1 MRWPWTHCSHLCEPN
16 MTTHLL
22 TLIVYYRR
30 FSYRNCYVT
39 TAHQQCKCHDYIHQH
54 WISITMC
61 ISPLLRL
68 DMTVTMFCCVLKVEI
83 FLFMDRVIMK
93 SNRDWDIVAVCFKTF
108 RISKHVELCLNWVN
122 LHITLLTSCRFC
134 QLWKLLNIQHTNV
147 LRESLHR
154 LLCSFSVVRLSTG
167 KPDELFNTGLKTKEN
182 IGELQKDFY
191 FV

>member
-1 MRWPWTHCSHLCEPN
+1 

-39 TAHQQCKCHDYIHQH
+39 TAHQQCKCHDYIHHH

-83 FLFMDRVIMK
+83 FFMDRVIMK

-122 LHITLLTSCRFC
+122 SHITLLTSCRFC
-134 QLWKLLNIQHTNV
+134 QLWKLLNI
-147 LRESLHR
+147 
-154 LLCSFSVVRLSTG
+154 VVRLSTG